1 MNFTQSL
8 VKNII
13 AILFINKKGE
23 DVARSAFRANDRNH
37 NGYLDYNDANNA
49 YGYMDRLYC

>member
-1 MNFTQSL
+1 MINT
-8 VKNII
+8 IT
-13 AILFINKKGE
+13 ILFINKKGE

>member
-1 MNFTQSL
+1 MNFTLSHSE
-8 VKNII
+8 KCYYYF
-13 AILFINKKGE
+13 FINKKGE